1 MGFINVFFGL
11 LPLVFS
17 GSFNIFT
24 YIGAFGGIG
33 FLAQAF
39 RADSWYLGA
48 SSLDSTFSTSRAYLL
63 IGGILAVAIDAYV
76 IAMAFLGGA
85 PSTPAAPEEVPP
97 TDAPADGTTE
107 LFNW

>member
-76 IAMAFLGGA
+76 IAMPYFSG
-85 PSTPAAPEEVPP
+85 PP
-97 TDAPADGTTE
+97 DAPAEETPAVADPATE
-107 LFNW
+107 NAALIAW

>member
-1 MGFINVFFGL
+1 MTADTEIADLDENFASAKNYL
-11 LPLVFS
+11 L
-17 GSFNIFT
+17 
-24 YIGAFGGIG
+24 FGG
-33 FLAQAF
+33 LA
-39 RADSWYLGA
+39 G
-48 SSLDSTFSTSRAYLL
+48 
-63 IGGILAVAIDAYV
+63 VAIDAYV